1 MIIVQLK
8 YNMSHKMDGRNWAL
22 VVEQDGKYKYTET
35 IKFITK
41 PKGKMLRKYV
51 KLLRD
56 KVNFSKYWDEI

>member
-1 MIIVQLK
+1 
-8 YNMSHKMDGRNWAL
+8 MDGRNWAL